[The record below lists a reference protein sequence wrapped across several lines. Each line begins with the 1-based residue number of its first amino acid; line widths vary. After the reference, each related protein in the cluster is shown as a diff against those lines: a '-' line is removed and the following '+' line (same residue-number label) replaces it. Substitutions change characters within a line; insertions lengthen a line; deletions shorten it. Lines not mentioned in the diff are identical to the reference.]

1 MSYSRDRYDRY
12 DRDSR
17 YESRDS
23 RYDRDHRYDRGGRY
37 DHRDGGG
44 RRGMDGYNY
53 GRRPPNVEGMV
64 SLKVD
69 NLSFRMTPD
78 EIKPIFEKYGEVGDI
93 YIPRDPYTKE
103 SRGFAFVRFYEKRDA
118 EDAMERLDGYVID
131 GREMRVQLA
140 RYGRPNENKGGR
152 YGGGGGGGGGG
163 RRNRYVVM
171 GVTWSLVCNI

>member
-1 MSYSRDRYDRY
+1 MSYGRDRYDRY

-17 YESRDS
+17 YERDGRS
-23 RYDRDHRYDRGGRY
+23 DRDHRYDRGGRY
-37 DHRDGGG
+37 DHRDGGGGGG

-140 RYGRPNENKGGR
+140 RYGRPNENKGR
-152 YGGGGGGGGGG
+152 HYGGGGGGG
-163 RRNRYVVM
+163 RRNRYVILLWLIV
-171 GVTWSLVCNI
+171 

>member
-1 MSYSRDRYDRY
+1 
-12 DRDSR
+12 
-17 YESRDS
+17 
-23 RYDRDHRYDRGGRY
+23 
-37 DHRDGGG
+37 
-44 RRGMDGYNY
+44 
-53 GRRPPNVEGMV
+53 MV

-140 RYGRPNENKGGR
+140 RYGRPNENKGR
-152 YGGGGGGGGGG
+152 HYGGGGG
-163 RRNRYVVM
+163 RKNRYRSRSRSYSRSRSPSPRRRRRTPSRSRSRSRSPKHDRSRS
-171 GVTWSLVCNI
+171 GSRTPPREYSKSPRQRSASPQRDYEGEQS